1 MMPDIEALL
10 RRTMGLTA
18 ESIGSQAIER
28 AVRDRMHA
36 RGVSEVDAYWH
47 LLNASDDELTDLIE
61 AVVVPET
68 WFFRYPEAFA
78 ALTHVVQTTWLV
90 AHPGGTLR
98 VLSAPCSTGEEAYS
112 IAITL
117 LEAGLSPE
125 RFRVDAVDISQKSL
139 AFARRAIYGG
149 NSFRGNDANVRE
161 RYCEPVG
168 RGYQLIERVRTLVHF
183 HQRNLVSDHFI
194 PPQPPYDVVFCRNL
208 LIYLDPPTQAA
219 VLSALQRSMTA
230 DGYLFV
236 GPAEV
241 PAALE
246 RGFQPLGIPMAFA
259 HQNGP
264 ARRAATQAA
273 PRVIPRPTEVTSRP
287 RKSSSPRIVPANS
300 KEQLREKPRH
310 GISRSHAEKSRQTSS
325 NDSGS
330 GTAASLAA
338 AQRLA
343 DSGKLV
349 EAITACERL
358 VREHGASADVYYL
371 LGVVHDALRDRVRA
385 EASYRKTLFLAP
397 DHAEAALH
405 LAALLRD
412 RGDDAGA
419 RRFEARVRRTG
430 GRT

>member
-1 MMPDIEALL
+1 MTPDIEALL

-28 AVRDRMHA
+28 AVRDRMND
-36 RGVSEVDAYWH
+36 RGVLEVDAYWH
-47 LLNASDDELTDLIE
+47 LLNTSADELTDLIE
-61 AVVVPET
+61 TVVVPET

-78 ALTHVVQTTWLV
+78 ALTHVVQTAWLV

-168 RGYQLIERVRTLVHF
+168 RGYQLIERVRRLVHF

-219 VLSALQRSMTA
+219 VLSALQRAMTA
-230 DGYLFV
+230 EGYLFV

-246 RGFQPLGIPMAFA
+246 RGFRPLGIPMAFA

-264 ARRAATQAA
+264 ARYAPAQTA
-273 PRVIPRPTEVTSRP
+273 PRVTRRSADATSGPRRSV
-287 RKSSSPRIVPANS
+287 SPRIAPAS
-300 KEQLREKPRH
+300 KDHLREKHRPGMAR
-310 GISRSHAEKSRQTSS
+310 GRADNTRQTSS
-325 NDSGS
+325 HDSGS
-330 GTAASLAA
+330 EVAASLAA

-358 VREHGASADVYYL
+358 VREQGASADAYYL
-371 LGVVHDALRDRVRA
+371 LGVVHDALHDRVRA

-405 LAALLRD
+405 LAALLRG

-430 GRT
+430 GRA